1 MGIPSNMSI
10 SHHQT
15 CNRSCTAAPR
25 ARAQWVPM
33 LSQNVP
39 TTTNQ
44 SMKGINWTSLN
55 RNGRAHQIGQ
65 RRTHAISLKSCNT
78 SLYSIQY
85 TSNVLNWIA
94 FTSSLAG
101 WLNTPKKFS
110 IGATPLPNYQSF
122 CYVARMEGASNIL
135 IKKICLNLVAQAW
148 KQHNS
153 LCGSAH
159 RLTAMAN
166 VHNPSMLW
174 IVLCRKM
181 SFKCNLKQQ
190 STTTNWTGAHISAL
204 HKTIDRRRHIPFGMV
219 ENKTA
224 TQTQQPHK
232 LATHEYNWKSAR
244 VIFIL

>member
-65 RRTHAISLKSCNT
+65 RRTHAISLKTCNT

-135 IKKICLNLVAQAW
+135 IKKICLNLEAQAW

-166 VHNPSMLW
+166 VHNPQHW
-174 IVLCRKM
+174 RAG
-181 SFKCNLKQQ
+181 KCLSNATSNNSRPQQTELERTFPPYTKQLIGVGTFPLGWLKIKPQPKR
-190 STTTNWTGAHISAL
+190 SSHTNWQHMN
-204 HKTIDRRRHIPFGMV
+204 TIEKAQG
-219 ENKTA
+219 
-224 TQTQQPHK
+224 
-232 LATHEYNWKSAR
+232 
-244 VIFIL
+244 